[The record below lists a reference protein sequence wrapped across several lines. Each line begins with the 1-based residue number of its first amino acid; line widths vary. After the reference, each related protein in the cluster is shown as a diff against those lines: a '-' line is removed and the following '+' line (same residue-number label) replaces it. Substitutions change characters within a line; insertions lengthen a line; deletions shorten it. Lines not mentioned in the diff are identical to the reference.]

1 MKQCAFTIVAKN
13 YIGLGQILGES
24 LHRHNPEVDFFIFVS
39 DEFEQQP
46 DTLPEEV
53 IMAKDVLQGISSN
66 QWIDMSFKY
75 DLTEFC
81 TSIKPFCF
89 EHVFS
94 LGYEKAF
101 YFDPDIY
108 IFSSIKDISDALD
121 EHTMTLTPQ
130 IVGIHPIYTGE
141 HPEWAMNVNGIF
153 NLGFCGIRNNDLGRS
168 IVKWWEERL
177 RDQAFA
183 DRSVGQFTD
192 QKWMDWIPGFLG
204 QQLYVQQS
212 LGMNMAPWNFF
223 ERKVWKDANG
233 ILKVSYRTD
242 EQHSQREDT
251 LVFVHFAGYDYK
263 KLKEGIISRKRIEDL
278 REYDDIEEMNNLYKE
293 AIVAKSSVFDEFI
306 ALPYSYATYDNG
318 KPIASFHRRLY
329 HGLEDYT
336 ENPFSTEKGS
346 FYDSISKRGMVI
358 EERIDNVSRRSLAD
372 LDKKQRMLNI
382 FYKLLYRIMGYKRYV
397 MFLKSLYFYCRPEMH
412 CFLIDKKARK

>member
-24 LHRHNPEVDFFIFVS
+24 LRRHNPETDFFIFVS

-46 DTLPEEV
+46 DKLPKEV
-53 IMAKDVLQGISSN
+53 VMAKEALEGISSN
-66 QWIDMSFKY
+66 QWRDMAFKY

-81 TSIKPFCF
+81 TAIKPFCF

-94 LGYEKAF
+94 LGYEKSY

-108 IFSSIKDISDALD
+108 IFSSIKAISDALD

-130 IVGIHPIYTGE
+130 IAGIHPDYKGE

-153 NLGFCGIRNNDLGRS
+153 NLGFCGIRNNDLGRR

-212 LGMNMAPWNFF
+212 LGMNMAPWNYF
-223 ERKVWKDANG
+223 ERELSEDAEG
-233 ILKVSYRTD
+233 HLYVSFRTD
-242 EQHSQREDT
+242 DMPQRHDP
-251 LVFVHFAGYDYK
+251 LVFVHFAGYDYTQLK
-263 KLKEGIISRKRIEDL
+263 KGIISRKRIEDL
-278 REYDDIEEMNNLYKE
+278 KEYDDLSLINTVYRD
-293 AIVAKSSVFDEFI
+293 AIVTHAAVFDSFI
-306 ALPYSYATYDNG
+306 EQPYSYATYDNDV
-318 KPIASFHRRLY
+318 PIAAFHRRLY
-329 HGLEDYT
+329 HGLNSQT
-336 ENPFSTEKGS
+336 SNPFATGSGS
-346 FYDSISKRGMVI
+346 FYQLINKKGMII
-358 EERIDNVSRRSLAD
+358 EEKIDNVSRRNLAN
-372 LDKKQRMLNI
+372 LDGKKKVLAY
-382 FYKLLYRIMGYKRYV
+382 FYRILYRLIGYKRYV

-412 CFLIDKKARK
+412 SFLIKR